1 MRSFVAKFLRTRKD
15 CKMLLPEN
23 IHPAN
28 SLYFNGAYVLEALRK
43 VGETNLMNLYIE
55 SRKLRDMQMPIFVL
69 ALDWLFLAGL
79 VSFNDSGNIEP
90 CF

>member
-1 MRSFVAKFLRTRKD
+1 
-15 CKMLLPEN
+15 MLLPEN